1 MKKVLIAIT
10 LTVIILTLLYVFDI
24 SNNNLLNKSNVNTTP
39 IIGGNIYTGTFPP
52 PPVEPDWGIRIY
64 PVLKEGSRLVSFKEK
79 SVTLHL
85 TIVFEFVKGFNETVK
100 IRVLK
105 YGLNPMS
112 FPFGWNGTHFV
123 FGELEKQCKIR
134 HARPVNYEVF
144 FDKTEFYVGP
154 NLNTELHV
162 TLKIYETPINPKIKT
177 IADLWPGHNPNH
189 IFVNESNFGS
199 YFFVITFDDYG
210 YWNRYPKKGS
220 GLHLV
225 NYFSMIINLGGYI
238 FLTNEL
244 YDQLYMQNK
253 EFIDQIY
260 DYKRKHCS
268 I

>member
-1 MKKVLIAIT
+1 
-10 LTVIILTLLYVFDI
+10 
-24 SNNNLLNKSNVNTTP
+24 
-39 IIGGNIYTGTFPP
+39 
-52 PPVEPDWGIRIY
+52 
-64 PVLKEGSRLVSFKEK
+64 
-79 SVTLHL
+79 
-85 TIVFEFVKGFNETVK
+85 
-100 IRVLK
+100 
-105 YGLNPMS
+105 
-112 FPFGWNGTHFV
+112 
-123 FGELEKQCKIR
+123 
-134 HARPVNYEVF
+134 
-144 FDKTEFYVGP
+144 
-154 NLNTELHV
+154 LNTELHV

-189 IFVNESNFGS
+189 IFVNESNSGS